1 MERSLFGT
9 LLTPV
14 SMIQCDGESI
24 DDNMTQSHHASMM
37 QEDAVLKPG
46 ANTTAINNYFGKQ
59 EETIV
64 LQ

>member
-1 MERSLFGT
+1 
-9 LLTPV
+9 
-14 SMIQCDGESI
+14 MIQCDGESI